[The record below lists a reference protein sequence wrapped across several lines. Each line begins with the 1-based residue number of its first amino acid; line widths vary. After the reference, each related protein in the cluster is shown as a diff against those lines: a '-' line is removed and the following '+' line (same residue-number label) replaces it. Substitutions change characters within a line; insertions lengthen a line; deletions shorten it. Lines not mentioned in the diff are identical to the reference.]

1 MEANEILSR
10 LDAVRSRGAN
20 KCSARCPAHADRSPS
35 LSLRVAE
42 DGRILVHC
50 FAGCTVHEICRALGL
65 SVGELFPDPPKKGRK
80 GARPR
85 PRPWRVDWWR
95 TAFEFQ
101 FYADGQWLR
110 AQSVLEAAKGL
121 KTAEWTDEDFDTAIQ
136 AVAWAYKDLDRADA
150 LEDMAFEIRQ
160 KGLSREHYGNHTR
173 SGKDRGPDS
182 RAIGSH

>member
-1 MEANEILSR
+1 MEANEILAR

-20 KCSARCPAHADRSPS
+20 KSSARCPAHADRSPS

-80 GARPR
+80 GASPR
-85 PRPWRVDWWR
+85 PRPWRFKWQR

-101 FYADGQWLR
+101 FYADGLWLR
-110 AQSVLEAAKGL
+110 GQRMLGAAKGMD
-121 KTAEWTDEDFDTAIQ
+121 TSGWIDEDFDVAME
-136 AVAWAYKDLDRADA
+136 AVCRAYDNLDRADL
-150 LEDMAFEIRQ
+150 LEDVAFRVRVR
-160 KGLSREHYGNHTR
+160 GLTKEKQGDAN
-173 SGKDRGPDS
+173 
-182 RAIGSH
+182 

>member
-20 KCSARCPAHADRSPS
+20 KWSARCPAHADRSPS

-80 GARPR
+80 GARPKS
-85 PRPWRVDWWR
+85 RPWRLDWWR

-110 AQSVLEAAKGL
+110 AQSVLETAKGL
-121 KTAEWTDEDFDTAIQ
+121 KTEEWTDDDVEMAMN
-136 AVAWAYKDLDRADA
+136 AV
-150 LEDMAFEIRQ
+150 
-160 KGLSREHYGNHTR
+160 
-173 SGKDRGPDS
+173 S
-182 RAIGSH
+182 RAYADLERVDFLEGLAFHFRSQGLKEERERDASSRGVD

>member
-20 KCSARCPAHADRSPS
+20 KSSARCPAHADRSPS

-121 KTAEWTDEDFDTAIQ
+121 KTEEWTDDDVEMAMN
-136 AVAWAYKDLDRADA
+136 AVGRAYADVERADF
-150 LEDMAFEIRQ
+150 LETLAFHFRSE
-160 KGLSREHYGNHTR
+160 GLKKE
-173 SGKDRGPDS
+173 
-182 RAIGSH
+182 AE